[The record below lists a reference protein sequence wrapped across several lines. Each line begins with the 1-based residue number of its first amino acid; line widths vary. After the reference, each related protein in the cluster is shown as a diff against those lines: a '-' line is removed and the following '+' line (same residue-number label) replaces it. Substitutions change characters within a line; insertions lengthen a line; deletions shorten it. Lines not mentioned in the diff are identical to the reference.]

1 LAAGAGRTQIA
12 GLVIAREPD
21 SVAEP
26 VELVATLLSDLPLDP
41 SRFRGLLLDIS
52 RSSLA
57 GAISPQGL
65 TAIHSFGD
73 AEYDRDVRDIR
84 IRARAANTA
93 PRAALVEL
101 KNQGFVPASA
111 VQVETWGDQAS
122 RIDAW
127 MLTSLYAEQLQGWI
141 LTNYLDFDQAA
152 DRLGDEVGLAHVSL
166 GGKHRSVLI
175 SASSLRTL
183 AG

>member
-1 LAAGAGRTQIA
+1 
-12 GLVIAREPD
+12 LVTVREPD

-41 SRFRGLLLDIS
+41 SRFRGLLLDVS
-52 RSSLA
+52 QSSLA
-57 GAISPQGL
+57 GAISPQGM
-65 TAIHSFGD
+65 TAVHSFGD
-73 AEYDRDVRDIR
+73 AEYDRQVRDIR
-84 IRARAANTA
+84 IRAGAANTA

-101 KNQGFVPASA
+101 EKHGFRAASA

-122 RIDAW
+122 RVDAW

-141 LTNYLDFDQAA
+141 LTSYLDFDQAA
-152 DRLGDEVGLAHVSL
+152 DRLGDDAGLAHVSL

-175 SASSLRTL
+175 AASTLRTL
-183 AG
+183 TGC